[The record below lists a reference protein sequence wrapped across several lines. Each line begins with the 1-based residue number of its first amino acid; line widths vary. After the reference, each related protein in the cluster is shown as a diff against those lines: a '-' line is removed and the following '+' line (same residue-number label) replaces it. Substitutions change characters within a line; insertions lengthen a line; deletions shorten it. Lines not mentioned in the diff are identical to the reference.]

1 MLVSASANK
10 ALLCLQM
17 GIGQDSE
24 RKRVFNQIGGSGH
37 ISNSLA
43 LIASMRTSPG
53 PLAKSADIRC

>member
-1 MLVSASANK
+1 MLVSACVSK
-10 ALLCLQM
+10 DLVCPQM

-37 ISNSLA
+37 IRNSLA

-53 PLAKSADIRC
+53 PLAKSADIR